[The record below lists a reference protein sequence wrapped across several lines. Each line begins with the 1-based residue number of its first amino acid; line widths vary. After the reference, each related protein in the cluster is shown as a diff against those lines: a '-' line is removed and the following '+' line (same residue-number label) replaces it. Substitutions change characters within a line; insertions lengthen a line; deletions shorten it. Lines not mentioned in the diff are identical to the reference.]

1 MAMMRVTGCVC
12 RGPLDVAFEID
23 FFFFF
28 IYVSCFFSSVFLS
41 ISLSC
46 FLITVTCFLFT
57 RLVSIPVYCL
67 LFRSQRLCL
76 VFHRRQTVATRF
88 FESLTSTTWAFDE
101 RTRPVHSPPKLNL
114 KKKWAVRVPLPPTTT
129 LASKFHGFWSL
140 GLVSGDNDNDKARW
154 NDNNEKDNYD
164 GKND

>member
-1 MAMMRVTGCVC
+1 MTRMRVTGFVC
-12 RGPLDVAFEID
+12 RGTLRLNGGMASKID
-23 FFFFF
+23 FVFVFYICVLFFP
-28 IYVSCFFSSVFLS
+28 YVFLS

-88 FESLTSTTWAFDE
+88 FESLTSTAWAFDD
-101 RTRPVHSPPKLNL
+101 RTRPVRSPPKLNF
-114 KKKWAVRVPLPPTTT
+114 KKSERSGPLLSPHPHRHLLGEQFFLLTFLREPFKNY
-129 LASKFHGFWSL
+129 LADFF
-140 GLVSGDNDNDKARW
+140 R
-154 NDNNEKDNYD
+154 
-164 GKND
+164 

>member
-1 MAMMRVTGCVC
+1 MGAWHLKLILFLFFYICV
-12 RGPLDVAFEID
+12 L
-23 FFFFF
+23 FFP
-28 IYVSCFFSSVFLS
+28 YVFLS

-88 FESLTSTTWAFDE
+88 FESLTSTAWAFDD
-101 RTRPVHSPPKLNL
+101 RTRPVRSPPKLNF
-114 KKKWAVRVPLPPTTT
+114 KKSERSGPLLSPHPHRHLLGEQFFLLTFLREPFKNY
-129 LASKFHGFWSL
+129 LADFF
-140 GLVSGDNDNDKARW
+140 R
-154 NDNNEKDNYD
+154 
-164 GKND
+164 